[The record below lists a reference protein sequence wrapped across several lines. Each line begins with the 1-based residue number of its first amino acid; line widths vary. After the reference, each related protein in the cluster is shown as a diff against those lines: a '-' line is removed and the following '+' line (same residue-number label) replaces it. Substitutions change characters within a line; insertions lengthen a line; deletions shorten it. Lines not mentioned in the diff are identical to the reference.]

1 MDVRIVDITL
11 RAAEQ
16 ISGKAIKTNQ
26 KIQLARLLDGIGIYQ
41 MEAGIPALGPDARKS
56 MSKLAEAGLKCKVS
70 SWNRLD
76 MNDIRTSMECG
87 MDIVHISVP
96 SSDMQI
102 SSKLNK
108 TKEWILEYLKKC
120 IYECRTEGFEV
131 TVGLED
137 ASRAERDFLY
147 TLVDCAITEGVGR
160 IRYADTAGSLFRAQA
175 YEETHG
181 IREKFDVQLE
191 MCAHNEYGMAVAN
204 TIAAVKAGAGFAS
217 CAAAGIGPGAGY
229 CNLLEFIKAAVVFL
243 GACREYDLE
252 RVREIQKSILHMLP
266 C

>member
-16 ISGKAIKTNQ
+16 LTGKAIKTNQ
-26 KIQLARLLDGIGIYQ
+26 KIHLARQLDSTGIYQ
-41 MEAGIPALGPDARKS
+41 LEAGIPALGPDARKS

-102 SSKLNK
+102 SSKLDK
-108 TKEWILEYLKKC
+108 TKGWVLEYLKKC
-120 IYECRTEGFEV
+120 IYECKSEGFEV

-137 ASRAERDFLY
+137 ASRADRDFLY
-147 TLVDCAITEGVGR
+147 ALVDCAIVEGVGR
-160 IRYADTAGSLFRAQA
+160 IRYADTAGSLFRTQA
-175 YEETHG
+175 YEEVYAMK
-181 IREKFDVQLE
+181 RKFDVQLE
-191 MCAHNEYGMAVAN
+191 MSAHNELGMAVAN

-217 CAAAGIGPGAGY
+217 CTAGGIGPGAGY
-229 CNLLEFIKAAVVFL
+229 CCLSEFIKAAAVFL
-243 GACREYDLE
+243 GACREFDLE
-252 RVREIQKSILHMLP
+252 QVREVQKSILHMLP
-266 C
+266 